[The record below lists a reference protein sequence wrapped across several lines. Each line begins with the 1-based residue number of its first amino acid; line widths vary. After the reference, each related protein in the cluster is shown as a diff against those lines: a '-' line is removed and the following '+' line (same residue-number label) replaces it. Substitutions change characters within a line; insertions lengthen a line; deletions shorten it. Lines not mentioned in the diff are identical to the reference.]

1 MKRTEFLKTDRVSW
15 LDRVRAYFF
24 WRPDDPVRLTGGTA
38 MTTYRADME
47 QAHTTRLRRRRFTFL
62 AGMSLA
68 LLAGLV
74 GGYMYWQ
81 SLFAD
86 MPDLPPNDKLWSI
99 NRDFSIEIV
108 DQNGDRLI
116 HRGPLYGDAIDPDTL
131 PPHVVQA
138 FIAGEDR
145 RFYNHNGVDVM
156 SVFRAGFANWRAGY
170 TVQGGS
176 TLTQQLLKNL
186 VLTPEQSIKRKAQE
200 MALALRLE
208 TRMSKREI
216 LSLYLN
222 RIYLGNRAFG
232 LDAAAEAYFKKDAAD
247 LTLSEATFI
256 AALPKAPSRMI
267 ADPELE
273 DARDR
278 QRYILS
284 QMVNEGYIT
293 LEEAQAA
300 STTPIE
306 FVPATPDNPLLG
318 HVADYVLAE
327 LKQLLPEVPSDAVV
341 TITIDPK
348 VQEITHA
355 SLKNIIETEGKDRG
369 ARNGSALVLAADG
382 RVLAMVGGLDY
393 KTSQFNRATQ
403 AMRQPGSSF
412 KPFVYATA
420 MEKGLRPYTVRV
432 DERTYITK
440 DWAPRNYTGQ
450 YYGPVRLRD
459 ALANSLNTVA
469 AKLTQEVGA
478 SNVVEMAHRL
488 GLNTDLKPYPSIALG
503 SDETTLFDLVR
514 AYGAFARYGKR
525 MDPYLIEKV
534 ENTRGDLIYSRKP
547 YPAATVL
554 EPRVAGDMNEMLARV
569 VTHGSGRRAEI
580 ENWEVAGK
588 TGTSQ
593 NWRDAWFIGYTNSL
607 IAGVWLGNDENEP
620 MSRVTGGTLPAQVWH
635 DAMAQLLQDYEPE
648 PLPGVDEE
656 DDLNPDQLRRVDFY
670 NELADAFFSAQPT
683 QVASVRS
690 TQR

>member
-1 MKRTEFLKTDRVSW
+1 
-15 LDRVRAYFF
+15 
-24 WRPDDPVRLTGGTA
+24 

>member
-1 MKRTEFLKTDRVSW
+1 
-15 LDRVRAYFF
+15 
-24 WRPDDPVRLTGGTA
+24 

-232 LDAAAEAYFKKDAAD
+232 LDAAAEAYFKKDAKD

-420 MEKGLRPYTVRV
+420 LEKGLRPYTVRV